1 MKAKQIVIGAS
12 AVLAIIILSSF
23 VAGRQANLRQF
34 LERSPETRANL
45 VTGFMERKLEL
56 SPAQTEKVYA
66 INLKYAKLNQPYL
79 EKGDDLTLTAELIDL
94 NQKRREEI
102 LPLLNSEQKET
113 ATQARQKLIQNLE
126 LALNHLKT
134 IE

>member
-126 LALNHLKT
+126 LALNHLKNN
-134 IE
+134 